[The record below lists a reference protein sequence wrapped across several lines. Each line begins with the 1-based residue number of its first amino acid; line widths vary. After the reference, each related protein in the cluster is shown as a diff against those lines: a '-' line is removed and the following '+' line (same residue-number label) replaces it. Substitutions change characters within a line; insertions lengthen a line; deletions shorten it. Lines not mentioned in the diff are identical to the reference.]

1 MNRFNLPEEIWNRIQ
16 ISGYTKEDLEYI
28 HKLSKK
34 QNKYRNKN
42 ITIDG
47 HTFPSIKEA
56 NRYCEL
62 KILEK
67 AGEIVD
73 LELQPS
79 FEICPQV
86 KWNGKTLRKRVY
98 ISDFMYTEN
107 GKKVVEDSK
116 GFRNKT
122 YLLKRSLFLSQ
133 YPQYLFKES

>member
-1 MNRFNLPEEIWNRIQ
+1 MANINYKHPVNGPVPEL
-16 ISGYTKEDLEYI
+16 YPKT
-28 HKLSKK
+28 
-34 QNKYRNKN
+34 NKYRNKK

-47 HTFPSIKEA
+47 HTFPSMKEA

-67 AGEIVD
+67 AGKISE
-73 LELQPS
+73 LELQPV
-79 FEICPQV
+79 FIICPAV
-86 KWNGKTLRKRVY
+86 KWNGKKLTARKY

-122 YLLKRSLFLSQ
+122 YLLKRSLFLTQ
-133 YPQYLFKES
+133 YPEYVFKES